1 MLSYRAFINIPIT
14 CFTNLFL
21 TLVFRGRT
29 SQMLLLSLCFFMLS
43 YRAFT
48 NIHITCFTNLFH
60 TLPFRDSTSHMFLL
74 SICFLWLSYG
84 GFTGIHITCFANIF
98 RALLYRDRTSY
109 MFLLTVCFYLLNLSC
124 LRQIHIPCVSN
135 FFLILRSSSFIRLI
149 YLEFFFTL
157 VICFLGSFPSKRH
170 YILRIFISHRIHL
183 LRNFNL
189 LASLSL
195 CFCFFLFSKN
205 NFCLTLC
212 FFSDT
217 AFLHF
222 ICC

>member
-1 MLSYRAFINIPIT
+1 
-14 CFTNLFL
+14 
-21 TLVFRGRT
+21 
-29 SQMLLLSLCFFMLS
+29 MLS

-48 NIHITCFTNLFH
+48 NIHITFFTNLFLTLLFRGRTSHMFVLSLCLFMLSYRAFINIHITCFTNLF
-60 TLPFRDSTSHMFLL
+60 LFRGRTSHMFLL
-74 SICFLWLSYG
+74 SLCFLWLSYG

-98 RALLYRDRTSY
+98 LALIYRDRASY

-124 LRQIHIPCVSN
+124 LRQIHIPCVYN
-135 FFLILRSSSFIRLI
+135 FFLILRSSSFIRLMFI
-149 YLEFFFTL
+149 EFFFTL
-157 VICFLGSFPSKRH
+157 VICFLGSKRY
-170 YILRIFISHRIHL
+170 YILRIFICHRIHL
-183 LRNFNL
+183 LQNFNL
-189 LASLSL
+189 LAALSL
-195 CFCFFLFSKN
+195 RFCFFLFSKN